1 MILKL
6 TKYTNTPGTFEA
18 EWINREVT
26 PAVGIEGEEGY
37 QPESTKD
44 TTLRVV
50 AYSGDQIDLFR
61 ADVVQYGGEIDEAL
75 LAEVQAEWVPPPPPP
90 VVIPQSV
97 TMRQARLALLG
108 IGLLDDVDAA
118 IAAIPDPVQRKAAEI
133 EWEYAQT
140 VDRNSPFTQQMAAGL
155 GLTAEQ
161 LDSLFTQAAGL

>member
-1 MILKL
+1 MKLRL

-18 EWINREVT
+18 EW
-26 PAVGIEGEEGY
+26 VGED
-37 QPESTKD
+37 K
-44 TTLRVV
+44 TLRVI
-50 AYSGDQIDLFR
+50 AYSADQIDLFR
-61 ADVVQYGGEIDEAL
+61 ADVAQYGGEVDESL

-108 IGLLDDVDAA
+108 AGLLDDVDAA
-118 IAAIPDPVQRKAAEI
+118 IAAITDPAQRKAAQI

-140 VDRNSPFTQQMAAGL
+140 VDRNSPFTQQLAAGL

-161 LDSLFTQAAGL
+161 LDALFTQAAAL